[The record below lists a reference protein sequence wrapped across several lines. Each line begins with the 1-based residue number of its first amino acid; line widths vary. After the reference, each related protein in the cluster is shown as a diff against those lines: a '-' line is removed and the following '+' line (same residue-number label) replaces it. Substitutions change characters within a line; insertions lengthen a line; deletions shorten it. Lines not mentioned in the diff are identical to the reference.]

1 MNVVHGS
8 TSTVYAW
15 AKKVKPRISIK
26 VLHVVSFVCCFLS
39 VVLLLSQTKPW
50 IHSVPSVAQHNT
62 SISSKTCGK
71 SRWTSPRCFLVYDHT
86 IFHVF
91 EDWVEPFLY
100 SLGMTLEIIKLSVK
114 PEHENLTTNIQLAL
128 NAGDTVLFLQS
139 IHDIVRKNGVEYWF
153 LNTEGPDKGFAEHA
167 QSQGFKRIIDY
178 SSFNVERHKLGGA
191 ETSLWLPIVGSH
203 SITHRS
209 VRDKLC
215 IVGGVNTAR
224 REKFAE
230 DFDENER
237 KRGLNVS
244 IQHIVGWG
252 HTRDYS
258 SQTCALVVNV
268 ASVEDNHAT
277 PRLRLDKLWQ
287 FDIPIISE
295 EMSGNETIEYNGT
308 VVFVPF
314 SELPNETL
322 NLWEFITHEN
332 YAGTTDSMRARVM
345 VHESRLDRFQ
355 NVVQTVTRIALEAHV
370 TNSRTSDSES

>member
-1 MNVVHGS
+1 MNVVQGS
-8 TSTVYAW
+8 TSTVHAR
-15 AKKVKPRISIK
+15 AKNVKARIIK
-26 VLHVVSFVCCFLS
+26 DLHVFSSVCCFLS
-39 VVLLLSQTKPW
+39 VALLLLQTKPW
-50 IHSVPSVAQHNT
+50 IPSVSSVAQHHS
-62 SISSKTCGK
+62 SISSKTCVK
-71 SRWTSPRCFLVYDHT
+71 SRWTPPRCFLVYDHT
-86 IFHVF
+86 IFYVF

-100 SLGMTLEIIKLSVK
+100 TLGMTLEMIRLSVK
-114 PEHENLTTNIQLAL
+114 PEHENLTTTIQSAL
-128 NAGDTVLFLQS
+128 NAGDTVLLLQS
-139 IHDIVRKNGVEYWF
+139 MHGIVRKNGVEYWF

-167 QSQGFKRIIDY
+167 RSQGYKRIIDY

-191 ETSLWLPIVGSH
+191 ETSLWLPMVGSH
-203 SITHRS
+203 SITHRK

-230 DFDENER
+230 DFDENVR
-237 KRGLNVS
+237 KRGMNVS

-258 SQTCALVVNV
+258 SQACALVVNV
-268 ASVEDNHAT
+268 ASVENNHAT

-295 EMSGNETIEYNGT
+295 EMSGNETVEYNGT

-322 NLWEFITHEN
+322 NLWELITHEN
-332 YAGTTDSMRARVM
+332 YTGTTDSMRARVL
-345 VHESRLDRFQ
+345 VHESRMYRFQ

-370 TNSRTSDSES
+370 TNSRTSDSKS